1 MQTVVL
7 EGPLAALREAE
18 IRLITDIAETLA
30 EMGEAAAEDR
40 RRLLDVVTDLRDLF
54 FLVVVIGEFNAGKS
68 SFINAILGDDLL
80 PVGITP
86 TTEMIELIRYAEA
99 TTRTPQLKDDGTREW
114 RHPGVGAQGVAIV
127 DTPGTGSIFQR
138 HEATAKAFLHRSDLV
153 IFVISAKRAFAET
166 ERLYLELAKNYGKKI
181 ILVVNQIDL
190 LQPREQDEVRRF
202 IERQVEELLNLRP
215 LLFMVSAKEALAA
228 RRTGDTAA
236 GLTTGGVEAVRAHLR
251 GVFNQAP
258 PAKQKLLAQLDMA
271 ERVVRRAQEAVQG
284 NADLVSADAAKVRDV
299 ERELEQQSV
308 GLDTQLAAARAEIER
323 VFEGVRQR
331 GLSFID
337 ANLSIRKLGRA
348 PKREALQAEFQNV
361 VVGRALS
368 EVSEAT
374 NGYINAV
381 VDQSR
386 RYWRSI
392 IDRLN
397 QLQDLLEQELSGLD
411 AGVYA
416 EQRESLQEAIRIAEA
431 ELKSYSSGKI
441 VGEMQVVFE
450 TNMNAFTASTAAAL
464 AGLIVAVLGAAAP
477 GPLVGAAGGI
487 AAAPLALPAVL
498 IGAPLAVIG
507 GGLAFRYYRRIS
519 RQIKHDFNTRIDQ
532 LEQVYRDALGDLTQ
546 KERSRLTH
554 YGRQVLTPIFSR
566 LEVLAQ
572 RYARQQA
579 ALREHLDQIATLR
592 KGIEESG

>member
-1 MQTVVL
+1 MVQTVVL

-18 IRLITDIAETLA
+18 IRLINDIAATLA
-30 EMGEAAAEDR
+30 EMGEATADDR

-86 TTEMIELIRYAEA
+86 TTETIELIRYADTA
-99 TTRTPQLKDDGTREW
+99 ARTPQLKDDGTREW

-166 ERLYLELAKNYGKKI
+166 ERLYLELAKSYGKKI

-190 LQPREQDEVRRF
+190 LQPREQEEVRRF
-202 IERQVEELLNLRP
+202 IERQVEELLDLRP

-228 RRTGDTAA
+228 RRASNTAV
-236 GLTTGGVEAVRAHLR
+236 GQGGGGIEAVRAHLR

-258 PAKQKLLAQLDMA
+258 PAKQKLLAQLDMV
-271 ERVVRRAQEAVQG
+271 ERAVRRAQEMVQV
-284 NADLVSADAAKVRDV
+284 NADLVSADTAKVRDV
-299 ERELEQQSV
+299 ERELEQQAV
-308 GLDTQLAAARAEIER
+308 GLDAQLIAARAEIER

-348 PKREALQAEFQNV
+348 PKREALQAEFQEV
-361 VVGRALS
+361 VVGRALR

-374 NGYINAV
+374 NAYINAV
-381 VDQSR
+381 IDQSR
-386 RYWRSI
+386 RYWRSV

-397 QLQDLLEQELSGLD
+397 QLQDLLDRELSGLD

-450 TNMNAFTASTAAAL
+450 TNMNAFIASTAAAL

-477 GPLVGAAGGI
+477 GPLIGAGA

-498 IGAPLAVIG
+498 IGTPVAVIG
-507 GGLAFRYYRRIS
+507 GGLAFRYYRRLS
-519 RQIKHDFNTRIDQ
+519 RQIKQDFNARVDQ
-532 LEQVYRDALGDLTQ
+532 LEQVYRDALSDLTQ
-546 KERSRLTH
+546 KERNRLTH
-554 YGRQVLTPIFSR
+554 YGKQVLTPIFSR
-566 LEVLAQ
+566 LDVLAR
-572 RYARQQA
+572 RYAGQQA
-579 ALREHLDQIATLR
+579 ALRQHLDQIAMLR
-592 KGIEESG
+592 KGIEESS